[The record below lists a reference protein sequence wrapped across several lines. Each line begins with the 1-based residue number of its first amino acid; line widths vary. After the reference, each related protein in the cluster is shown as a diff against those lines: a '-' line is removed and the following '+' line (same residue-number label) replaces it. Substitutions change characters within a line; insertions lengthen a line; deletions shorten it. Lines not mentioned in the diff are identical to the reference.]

1 MPSNDANPLRLALTG
16 SFTVPDSDA
25 PATGALPERT
35 LGEKV
40 LALGLIAPTLLNWAA
55 LPYARWVGTAE
66 LLDSDGWSYATPR
79 FRNYNFED
87 TFFVT
92 SVACISNVFAHIWLT
107 TGAIARRHA
116 LHQAGAHGGVGYAAR
131 LAEAEAVAKRLSK
144 AEWAHILLVAFDF
157 FFAAFFV
164 FSGSMSLAGVVAT
177 GILPGAG
184 VAFGARFVLAPA
196 RVAVLHKQRTNS
208 VAFAGGALR
217 GSLAVLMVQNVVLA
231 RCVRLSQ

>member
-92 SVACISNVFAHIWLT
+92 SVACISNVFAHI
-107 TGAIARRHA
+107 
-116 LHQAGAHGGVGYAAR
+116 
-131 LAEAEAVAKRLSK
+131 
-144 AEWAHILLVAFDF
+144 
-157 FFAAFFV
+157 
-164 FSGSMSLAGVVAT
+164 
-177 GILPGAG
+177 
-184 VAFGARFVLAPA
+184 
-196 RVAVLHKQRTNS
+196 
-208 VAFAGGALR
+208 
-217 GSLAVLMVQNVVLA
+217 
-231 RCVRLSQ
+231 